1 MIRTIKA
8 RLKMSIAI
16 GVLIAAGTIAALF
29 ATGHPTLL
37 SSPTGASH
45 YHPCHK
51 HC

>member
-1 MIRTIKA
+1 MIRTIKS

-16 GVLIAAGTIAALF
+16 AAVIAAGTIAALF
-29 ATGHPTLL
+29 ATGHPTLI
-37 SSPTGASH
+37 SSPAAVSH